1 VADDDF
7 FDDEAARFG
16 EPVHPDDRLW
26 RHPSEL
32 HKVPPPGAR
41 SIPDTVDF
49 APVPRRRSAWA
60 AIAVSSV
67 VGAAVAV
74 SVILVTGMGERVVE
88 RWIEPPPAFPF
99 FGANASVAPTTTTT
113 STSTTTTVPAPT
125 LSELAE
131 AAAPSLAW
139 ITVVNG
145 DLSTDCAGVVISAD
159 GHLLTESRP
168 FEGHTSIT
176 VRFHDGSTSSGELVG
191 VDELTELA
199 VIRVDRNDLV
209 PARFGDPREL
219 KVGGTV
225 LVLGP
230 DETGKTAASAAM
242 VNAVGTTAR
251 LRDALTLYDV
261 IRFDVQVPVEHSG
274 GPLLNET
281 GEVVGVTVRTGNG
294 EPFGL
299 ATPIDAAQVVA
310 TDLIT
315 EGRARHPWLG
325 IEGRQEQAQPVVLKV
340 LEDSPADLAGLRPDD
355 VILAVD
361 GEPVA
366 SMAAFVTAVRARRPG
381 DALTITYLRDGAEW
395 ECVAVLG
402 EREPGLVPSESAPQ

>member
-1 VADDDF
+1 VPDDDF

-32 HKVPPPGAR
+32 HKVPPHGAR

-49 APVPRRRSAWA
+49 APLPRRRSAWA
-60 AIAVSSV
+60 AIAASSV

-88 RWIEPPPAFPF
+88 RWIPPPPTLPF
-99 FGANASVAPTTTTT
+99 FSGSTPVAPTTTTT
-113 STSTTTTVPAPT
+113 STVPEPT

-131 AAAPSLAW
+131 GAAPSLAW

-145 DLSTDCAGVVISAD
+145 ETTTDCAGVIISAD
-159 GHLLTESRP
+159 GHLLTEARP
-168 FEGHTSIT
+168 FEAHTSIT
-176 VRFHDGSTSSGELVG
+176 VRFHDGSTAAGELVG
-191 VDELTELA
+191 TDELTELA
-199 VIRVDRNDLV
+199 VVRVDRTDLS
-209 PARFGDPREL
+209 PARFGDPRDL

-230 DETGKTAASAAM
+230 DETGKTSASAAM
-242 VNAVGTTAR
+242 INAVGTTAR
-251 LRDALTLYDV
+251 LRDALTLYDM
-261 IRFDVQVPVEHSG
+261 IRFDIQVPVERSG
-274 GPLLNET
+274 GPLLNEA

-294 EPFGL
+294 DPFGL
-299 ATPIDAAQVVA
+299 ATPIDSARVVA

-315 EGRARHPWLG
+315 EGQARHPWLG
-325 IEGRQEQAQPVVLKV
+325 IEGRQEQAQPVVLNV
-340 LEDSPADLAGLRPDD
+340 VEDSPAHLAGLQPDD
-355 VILAVD
+355 VIVSVD
-361 GEPVA
+361 GEPVP

-381 DALTITYLRDGAEW
+381 EAITITYLRDGAEW

-402 EREPGLVPSESAPQ
+402 VREPGLAPSTLPG